1 MKRRLNEVP
10 ISDFVAGA
18 PDSLVHNHD
27 GRVCSK
33 IYESRFGVGLVV
45 NGIYD
50 TVLELAEGG
59 FALVD
64 LKTIKVTPR
73 LALTYSM
80 QLHAY
85 AWGLEN
91 SSNEANKLFPIKEL
105 GLITF
110 EPERFTSRSDSSSAL
125 IGKNTWVRVER
136 NDQVFLSFL
145 DQVAELLASETCP
158 SSGKYCT
165 SCQYL
170 DRISKH
176 NEAFD
181 RFKTII

>member
-1 MKRRLNEVP
+1 MSLPIYTLSPSDCAFLWKDCPRCFWFKVKHGLTQPRSIMPSIFNVIDGSMKRRLNEVP

-125 IGKNTWVRVER
+125 IGKNTWVR
-136 NDQVFLSFL
+136 DQ
-145 DQVAELLASETCP
+145 
-158 SSGKYCT
+158 
-165 SCQYL
+165 
-170 DRISKH
+170 
-176 NEAFD
+176 
-181 RFKTII
+181 